1 MDLITII
8 LVAIAAIV
16 IIALLLTN
24 IRVVPQAKAFVIER
38 LGAYD
43 KTWPVGLHVKLPIV
57 DRVAAVGICLSLILG
72 NSLTRPKRFI

>member
-38 LGAYD
+38 PTG
-43 KTWPVGLHVKLPIV
+43 HV
-57 DRVAAVGICLSLILG
+57 LS
-72 NSLTRPKRFI
+72 